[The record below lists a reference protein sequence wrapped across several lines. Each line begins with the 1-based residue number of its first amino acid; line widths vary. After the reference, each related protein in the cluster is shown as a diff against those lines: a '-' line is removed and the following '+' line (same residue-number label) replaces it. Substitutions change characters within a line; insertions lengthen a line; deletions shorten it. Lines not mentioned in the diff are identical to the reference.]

1 MTLTLD
7 SAVGVSEDTVF
18 RELDGQSV
26 LLNLATG
33 MYFGLDAVGTRIW
46 QLAAENGSL
55 RSIADRLTQEYDAER
70 ATLERDLIALAG
82 QLVDKGLWTLR

>member
-1 MTLTLD
+1 MVLD
-7 SAVGVSEDTVF
+7 SVVAVSDDAVF

-33 MYFGLDAVGTRIW
+33 MYFGLDAVGTHVW

-55 RSIADRLTQEYDAER
+55 RWISQRLAEEYDAEP
-70 ATLERDLIALAG
+70 AAIEHDLLALADT
-82 QLVDKGLWTLR
+82 LVEKGLWSVS